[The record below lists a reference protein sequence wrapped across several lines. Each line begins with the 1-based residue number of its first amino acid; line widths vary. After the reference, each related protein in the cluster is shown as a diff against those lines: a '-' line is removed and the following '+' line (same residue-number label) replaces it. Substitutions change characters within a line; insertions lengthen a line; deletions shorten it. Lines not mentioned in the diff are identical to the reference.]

1 MVVPCFGPKVI
12 FALCFGL
19 TLVLSINLTKL
30 SLLNFFAFCFSVH
43 ARRFLYSLPASY
55 LIVSFKGFILV
66 LGVNGNDSSVIAI
79 HSFFL

>member
-30 SLLNFFAFCFSVH
+30 SLLNLFTFCFSAMLVDFFIPYQ
-43 ARRFLYSLPASY
+43 R
-55 LIVSFKGFILV
+55 LI
-66 LGVNGNDSSVIAI
+66 
-79 HSFFL
+79 